1 MITTPMTTYFELLR
15 EEDVP
20 ELASRARI
28 YRHLRTGA
36 EVLSLENEDENK
48 VFGITF
54 RTPPTD
60 STGVAH
66 ILEHSV
72 LCGSRKYP
80 LKEPFVELIKGSLK
94 TFLNAFTFPD
104 KTCYPVASQNTNDFY
119 NLIDVYLD
127 SVFHPRLT
135 PQIFAQEGWH
145 YELES
150 PGDPLVYRG
159 IVFNE
164 MKGAYGSPDNLL
176 YRYSQQALFPDN
188 AYGVDSGG
196 DPRSIPDLT
205 YEQLKAFHEAY
216 YHPSNAR
223 IFFYGD
229 DDPETRLRIINE
241 YLKEFAPLEI
251 DSSVALQEP
260 YTSPHRVEHTYRVDQ
275 DDPEQQKNQMTV
287 NWLLNDT
294 TDTSSVLALS
304 ILEHI
309 LIGSPGS
316 PLRKALLDSGLG
328 ETLTGGGYH
337 DDLRQGYFSIGMKGI
352 KYADVDAIEE
362 LILQTLNDLATNGI
376 ERATIGA
383 AINTIEF
390 RLRENNTGSMPRGL
404 IAMIRSLT
412 SWLHESDP
420 LAPLAFEKPLSGIK
434 TKIAEG
440 APFFENLI
448 RELFLNNLHRATVV
462 LRPDPEQGQRETAAE
477 KARLAAARAELSE
490 AQIQALIEQTE
501 ELKAMQVR
509 PDPPEA
515 LATIPS
521 LDLDDLERE
530 NKTIPLELGE
540 QQGVR
545 VLYHDLPTS
554 GIIYLDVGLDLH
566 TLPQELLPY
575 AALLGQTLLELN
587 TEKEDYVKLSQRIGR
602 RTGGIRIS
610 DMVAAVHGTPESQAW
625 LMLRGKANPAQ
636 GAELLAI
643 LRDILL
649 TVQLDDRERFRQLVL
664 KARANRE
671 TAIVPRGHGF
681 VNLRLSACF
690 NEADWADEQM
700 NGISYLF
707 FLRQMLKDIE
717 EDWPGVLARL
727 EQVRHTLVSRS
738 AMICNVTVDSDN
750 WSRFAPQL
758 DEFLGSMPAPAAERV
773 AWAPDY
779 SSGFEG
785 LIIPSQVNYVGK
797 GTNLYQSGYTYHG
810 SAAVALKYLRTSHLW
825 ERIRMQGGAY
835 GAFCSFGRHS
845 GVMRYLS
852 YRDPNLTNTLNA
864 YDEAGAFLRGAPLD
878 ETAVTRSIIG
888 TIGEMDAYQLPDAKG
903 YTSLTRYL
911 RNVSE
916 EERQRIREE
925 VLGTTAEHIRAFA
938 DVLDYVR
945 DHGTVMVL
953 GSRDAISAANTSF
966 EQAGQRTL
974 RPVDVL

>member
-1 MITTPMTTYFELLR
+1 
-15 EEDVP
+15 
-20 ELASRARI
+20 
-28 YRHLRTGA
+28 
-36 EVLSLENEDENK
+36 
-48 VFGITF
+48 
-54 RTPPTD
+54 
-60 STGVAH
+60 
-66 ILEHSV
+66 
-72 LCGSRKYP
+72 
-80 LKEPFVELIKGSLK
+80 
-94 TFLNAFTFPD
+94 
-104 KTCYPVASQNTNDFY
+104 
-119 NLIDVYLD
+119 
-127 SVFHPRLT
+127 
-135 PQIFAQEGWH
+135 
-145 YELES
+145 
-150 PGDPLVYRG
+150 
-159 IVFNE
+159 
-164 MKGAYGSPDNLL
+164 
-176 YRYSQQALFPDN
+176 
-188 AYGVDSGG
+188 
-196 DPRSIPDLT
+196 
-205 YEQLKAFHEAY
+205 
-216 YHPSNAR
+216 
-223 IFFYGD
+223 
-229 DDPETRLRIINE
+229 
-241 YLKEFAPLEI
+241 
-251 DSSVALQEP
+251 
-260 YTSPHRVEHTYRVDQ
+260 
-275 DDPEQQKNQMTV
+275 
-287 NWLLNDT
+287 
-294 TDTSSVLALS
+294 
-304 ILEHI
+304 
-309 LIGSPGS
+309 
-316 PLRKALLDSGLG
+316 
-328 ETLTGGGYH
+328 
-337 DDLRQGYFSIGMKGI
+337 
-352 KYADVDAIEE
+352 
-362 LILQTLNDLATNGI
+362 
-376 ERATIGA
+376 
-383 AINTIEF
+383 
-390 RLRENNTGSMPRGL
+390 
-404 IAMIRSLT
+404 
-412 SWLHESDP
+412 
-420 LAPLAFEKPLSGIK
+420 
-434 TKIAEG
+434 
-440 APFFENLI
+440 
-448 RELFLNNLHRATVV
+448 
-462 LRPDPEQGQRETAAE
+462 
-477 KARLAAARAELSE
+477 
-490 AQIQALIEQTE
+490 
-501 ELKAMQVR
+501 
-509 PDPPEA
+509 
-515 LATIPS
+515 
-521 LDLDDLERE
+521 
-530 NKTIPLELGE
+530 
-540 QQGVR
+540 
-545 VLYHDLPTS
+545 
-554 GIIYLDVGLDLH
+554 
-566 TLPQELLPY
+566 
-575 AALLGQTLLELN
+575 
-587 TEKEDYVKLSQRIGR
+587 
-602 RTGGIRIS
+602 
-610 DMVAAVHGTPESQAW
+610 
-625 LMLRGKANPAQ
+625 MLRGKANPAQ